1 MGVRMQCI
9 IICARTRAPQTLSGS
24 WATQNR
30 QFMTTKNAYRAI
42 IDVAK
47 GIGELSP
54 ARKQHKQ
61 CRDSLDETDRD
72 LGRFMLRLAAN
83 MGVQKSTIIDVMSS
97 LGWKRWP
104 GGAPHLSAGWG
115 PHLQYQGDSDLAVP
129 ESLQLLGERRCGP
142 KAAQNATSWTTTR
155 GELVR
160 GISTVPPTTLWTP

>member
-1 MGVRMQCI
+1 MGVRMQCVN
-9 IICARTRAPQTLSGS
+9 ICARTRAPQTLSGS

-104 GGAPHLSAGWG
+104 RQGAPLIFQQDGAPTYNTKVTQTWLSQNLFNFWGKGGVAPKQPRMLPLGLLHAG
-115 PHLQYQGDSDLAVP
+115 
-129 ESLQLLGERRCGP
+129 SL
-142 KAAQNATSWTTTR
+142 
-155 GELVR
+155 
-160 GISTVPPTTLWTP
+160 